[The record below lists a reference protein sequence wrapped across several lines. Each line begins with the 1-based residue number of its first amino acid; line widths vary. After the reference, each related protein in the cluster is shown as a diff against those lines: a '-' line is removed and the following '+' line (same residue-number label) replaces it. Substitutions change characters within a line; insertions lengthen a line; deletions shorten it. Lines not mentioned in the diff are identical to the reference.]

1 MPEAD
6 VMIRKADS
14 SDADVVHSAILKM
27 GRAIGGFDK
36 IRSTPDDLRRFGFG
50 ERPGF
55 EGLIAEVGGQFA
67 GMCLFFPS
75 FSTWLGRPGVYVQ
88 DVHVDEAFRG
98 RQIGRGLIREVA
110 AIAARRGAVYLR
122 LSVDAANTG
131 AHRFYEKIGLEWSSD
146 ERIYAAYGARFR
158 ELGENEAVTVA
169 GT

>member
-1 MPEAD
+1 MPE
-6 VMIRKADS
+6 VKIRKANS
-14 SDADVVHSAILKM
+14 TDADAVHGAILKM

-55 EGLIAEVGGQFA
+55 EGLIAEAEGRFA

-88 DVHVDEAFRG
+88 DVHVDEGFRG
-98 RQIGRGLIREVA
+98 QNLGRRLISEVA
-110 AIAARRGAVYLR
+110 AIAAKRGATYLR

-131 AHRFYEKIGLEWSSD
+131 AHRFYEKIGLEWSPD
-146 ERIYAAYGARFR
+146 ERIYAAYGTRFSA
-158 ELGENEAVTVA
+158 LSSQAEAMAA
-169 GT
+169 G